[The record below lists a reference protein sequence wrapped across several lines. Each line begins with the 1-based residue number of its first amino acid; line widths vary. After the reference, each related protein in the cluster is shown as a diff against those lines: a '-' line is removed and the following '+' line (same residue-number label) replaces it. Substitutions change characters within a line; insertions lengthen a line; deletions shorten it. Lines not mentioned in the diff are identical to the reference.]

1 MIGLSYRGEEQLT
14 DAMRR
19 LEVELPQALAD
30 SVRARVKSGEFADES
45 EVVACGLALL
55 ADRDGEGDD
64 PELEAWLR
72 DEVVPA
78 YEEWKASGE
87 KGLTADEVRASLA
100 RRRSARRPAAA
111 E

>member
-1 MIGLSYRGEEQLT
+1 METI
-14 DAMRR
+14 RR
-19 LEVELPQALAD
+19 LEVELPEALAD
-30 SVRARVKSGEFADES
+30 SVRARVESGEFSDES

-55 ADRDGEGDD
+55 ADRDAERDD
-64 PELEAWLR
+64 HELEAWLR

-78 YEEWKASGE
+78 YDEWKASGE

>member
-1 MIGLSYRGEEQLT
+1 MEST
-14 DAMRR
+14 RR
-19 LEVELPQALAD
+19 LEIELPEALAD
-30 SVRARVKSGEFADES
+30 GVRARIESGEFADAS
-45 EVVACGLALL
+45 EVVATGLALL
-55 ADRDGEGDD
+55 EDRDREQED

-78 YEEWKASGE
+78 YEEWKTGGV

-100 RRRSARRPAAA
+100 RRRSARHSDAA